1 TQNKSELGFNKIVVC
16 KSVEGFGVYAP
27 LDSSQPSNKM
37 IFYIEPSNYSTLRSE
52 DRYIIDCSVDFQILD
67 ASGKPVLLKENA
79 SRINRVS
86 RSPILDLYFKIELV
100 LKAPKKPGS
109 LILRIVLND
118 KIKNKSAGANLR
130 LDMEGR
136 KTRSEEQI

>member
-1 TQNKSELGFNKIVVC
+1 
-16 KSVEGFGVYAP
+16 
-27 LDSSQPSNKM
+27 
-37 IFYIEPSNYSTLRSE
+37 
-52 DRYIIDCSVDFQILD
+52 
-67 ASGKPVLLKENA
+67 LKENA

-136 KTRSEEQI
+136 KTKSEEQI